1 MVLIYCVP
9 FQCLW
14 TEEKETEDLEVRSI
28 FLCILYRID
37 YRLTATSAQ
46 TRKLKFVLLVQ
57 IVILIFL
64 LSNNITVLIIRF
76 EIWLSESSCHC
87 HLLHLSNCKNKK
99 GNFFLSYSVIFQQ
112 GKCLWIQL
120 STFYSSYNFQSL
132 LQIKNKQNILWRQ
145 LWLIF
150 LFFLFFLSDVIGLKG
165 FTNCWHL
172 ISPLDFI
179 RWPSQKCVSQKWW
192 DLSLCCFICHK
203 HLFLRIPLDN
213 SNNTKLSS
221 LFQWFSLFCSTQEEG
236 RSLQTPSSV
245 WLWPAGQHKVLH
257 PRGGQGVREYG
268 LHFPKGLQ

>member
-99 GNFFLSYSVIFQQ
+99 GNFFLSYSSVYEFSYQHFIAPIIFSHYC
-112 GKCLWIQL
+112 KLK
-120 STFYSSYNFQSL
+120 T
-132 LQIKNKQNILWRQ
+132 NKM
-145 LWLIF
+145 F
-150 LFFLFFLSDVIGLKG
+150 
-165 FTNCWHL
+165 CE
-172 ISPLDFI
+172 
-179 RWPSQKCVSQKWW
+179 
-192 DLSLCCFICHK
+192 
-203 HLFLRIPLDN
+203 DN
-213 SNNTKLSS
+213 
-221 LFQWFSLFCSTQEEG
+221 
-236 RSLQTPSSV
+236 
-245 WLWPAGQHKVLH
+245 
-257 PRGGQGVREYG
+257 YG
-268 LHFPKGLQ
+268 